1 MGRVSPLAPAA
12 LARQSAGANKSGND
26 MSLFGKL
33 FGSKGAGAGKEVKPE
48 LYEGFRIYPEPIREA
63 GGYRI
68 NARIEKDVGGMLR
81 SHQMVRADVVSSEDE
96 AREITL
102 RKAQSFIDQMGE
114 RIFS

>member
-1 MGRVSPLAPAA
+1 
-12 LARQSAGANKSGND
+12 

-33 FGSKGAGAGKEVKPE
+33 FGGKGGTSGKGGAKPE
-48 LYEGFRIYPEPIREA
+48 LYEGFRIYPEPVREA

-81 SHQMVRADVVSSEDE
+81 SHQMVRADVVASEDE

-102 RKAQSFIDQMGE
+102 RKAQSFIDQMGGE